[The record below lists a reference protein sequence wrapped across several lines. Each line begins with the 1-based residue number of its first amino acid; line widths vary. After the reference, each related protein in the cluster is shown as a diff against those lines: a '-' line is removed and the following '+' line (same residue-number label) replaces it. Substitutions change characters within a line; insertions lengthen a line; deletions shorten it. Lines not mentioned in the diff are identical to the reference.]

1 MAITAAELEL
11 YRNTLEDTLLGT
23 DTCTIQT
30 RTWTS
35 DDMGGGTYSW
45 ANAATAV
52 PCRMVPKGL
61 SQREEITGGKITV
74 HDMFTCYVHWDRN
87 LDETMRVIFG
97 GETYE
102 VIHVDDA
109 HSERLTRSA
118 DVVRVG

>member
-1 MAITAAELEL
+1 
-11 YRNTLEDTLLGT
+11 
-23 DTCTIQT
+23 
-30 RTWTS
+30 
-35 DDMGGGTYSW
+35 
-45 ANAATAV
+45 
-52 PCRMVPKGL
+52 MVPKGL
-61 SQREEITGGKITV
+61 GQREEITGGKITV